1 MRETG
6 TTRHSCERILQQ
18 CRQSL
23 IACGA
28 SDAHAESVARATLA
42 AEAEGNHV
50 VGLAHL
56 VDYLAALRAG
66 RIKGDA
72 VPRLDPVTPILT
84 RIDAGGGM
92 QHLGVDRALETLVPA
107 AREFGL
113 AAVASHN
120 GFTIGALSYFP
131 RRLAQQGL
139 CALAFANAAPAVM
152 PASGGKTPRFCTN
165 PMAFAMPIDGAEA
178 VVIDQ
183 SSTATAL
190 VAIRQAADRGE
201 RIPEGWALGPDGEP
215 TTDPLAALSGLL
227 LPFGGARGANI
238 ALMVE
243 LLAAGLSG
251 ADWSFDSAPFNA
263 GDQPPSLGYF
273 LLAIDPGKTAGSGWR
288 ERTRRWVDMLERDGA
303 FVPGIG
309 KGRRARLAVEQGIE
323 VDPDVWEAV
332 VRYGDPADA
341 ARADPGFD
349 AD

>member
-1 MRETG
+1 MSETA
-6 TTRHSCERILQQ
+6 TTRHSWERVEDQ

-23 IACGA
+23 VACGA
-28 SDAHAESVARATLA
+28 SEAHAEVVARATA
-42 AEAEGNHV
+42 TAEAEGNRA

-56 VDYLAALRAG
+56 VDYLAALQAG

-72 VPRLDPVTPILT
+72 VPRLEPVTPILT

-92 QHLGVDRALETLVPA
+92 QHLGVDRALESLVPA

-113 AAVASHN
+113 AAVSSHN

-139 CALAFANAAPAVM
+139 CALAFANAAPPVM

-165 PMAFAMPIDGAEA
+165 PMAFAMPIDAADA

-190 VAIRQAADRGE
+190 VAIKQAADRGE
-201 RIPEGWALGPDGEP
+201 RIPEGWALGPDGES

-238 ALMVE
+238 ALLVE
-243 LLAAGLSG
+243 LLAAGLTG

-263 GDQPPSLGYF
+263 GDRPPSLGYF
-273 LLAIDPGKTAGSGWR
+273 LLAIDPAKTAGPGWQ
-288 ERTRRWVDMLERDGA
+288 ERMRRWLELLEGDGA

-309 KGRRARLAVEQGIE
+309 KGRRAREAVEQGIE
-323 VDPDVWEAV
+323 VDPAAWEAV
-332 VRYGDPADA
+332 VRHGG
-341 ARADPGFD
+341 RAGG
-349 AD
+349 A